1 MSPPTRQLH
10 LLRHAKSSWD
20 EPGLDDHERP
30 LARRG
35 ERACRR
41 LAERISRDGP
51 HPQLV
56 LCSTA
61 TRARQTLELL
71 RAALGDTQVTFE
83 DGLYHASAQALLE
96 RIRALDPE
104 LDEILLVG
112 HNPGLQDLALLVAAP
127 SAKRARIEEKL
138 PTGAL
143 VTLEL
148 AGSWGG
154 TAPGSATVTMLV
166 LPRELG

>member
-1 MSPPTRQLH
+1 MRRLH

-30 LARRG
+30 LSGRG
-35 ERACRR
+35 EKACQR
-41 LAERISRDGP
+41 LAERIPRDGP

-56 LCSTA
+56 VCSTA
-61 TRARQTLELL
+61 MRARQTLELV
-71 RAALGDTQVTFE
+71 RPALGDTQVTLE

-96 RIRALDPE
+96 RVRGLDPT
-104 LDEILLVG
+104 LDEVLFVG
-112 HNPGLQDLALLVAAP
+112 HNPGLQELALLLAAP
-127 SAKRARIEEKL
+127 STQRARIQEKL

-148 AGSWGG
+148 IDGWDAA
-154 TAPGSATVTMLV
+154 APGSATVTRLV